1 MALKIRIGDT
11 VRVIAGKSIGREG
24 KVIAIDRKKN
34 RVTVEGANMV
44 TKHNKPS
51 MANQNGGI
59 TQVEAAMDISNVM
72 LVVDGTP
79 TRVGFKFEKG
89 KKYRYARKT
98 GKIID
103 EITSSKRK

>member
-51 MANQNGGI
+51 MTNPNGGI
-59 TQVEAAMDISNVM
+59 TQQEAPLDASNVM
-72 LVVDGTP
+72 LVVDGQV
-79 TRVGFKFEKG
+79 TRVGFTGTKHDKVRVA
-89 KKYRYARKT
+89 KKT
-98 GKIID
+98 GKVID
-103 EITSSKRK
+103 

>member
-79 TRVGFKFEKG
+79 TRVGFKFEHRQ
-89 KKYRYARKT
+89 KYSHARKT
-98 GKIID
+98 GKII
-103 EITSSKRK
+103 EETTTSKRK